1 MNDSTFGKF
10 RISPTRNKEEEE
22 EEEETSG
29 LVDRNM

>member
-22 EEEETSG
+22 EEETSG